1 MAGGVGFEEVANF
14 ANTYPGV
21 ASGAVADAN
30 NGFGNDV
37 GGQSV
42 IVRGPVAAGP
52 YYILMEDSGYVLQEN
67 DDKIELES

>member
-21 ASGAVADAN
+21 SSGVVADAN